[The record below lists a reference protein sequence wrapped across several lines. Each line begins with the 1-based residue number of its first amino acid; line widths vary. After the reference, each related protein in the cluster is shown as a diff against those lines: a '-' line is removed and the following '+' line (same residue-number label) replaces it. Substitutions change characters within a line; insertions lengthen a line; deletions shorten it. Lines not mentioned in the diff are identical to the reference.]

1 MALINCATWQVSSII
16 GILLAS
22 LFPDSWGL
30 ALAGTLALIPVMIA
44 TINSRS
50 TLMAVVVSA
59 VVALLCFDL
68 PYRLALVIAVV
79 AAIAAGMA
87 SDEMAARA
95 TLRGIRARKSRQPTG
110 DQA

>member
-1 MALINCATWQVSSII
+1 MANRCEVCGKGPAFGRTVSHAHNVGLRRFNPNIQAVKALINGATWQVSSII

-50 TLMAVVVSA
+50 TLMAVVVAA
-59 VVALLCFDL
+59 VVALL
-68 PYRLALVIAVV
+68 
-79 AAIAAGMA
+79 
-87 SDEMAARA
+87 
-95 TLRGIRARKSRQPTG
+95 
-110 DQA
+110 